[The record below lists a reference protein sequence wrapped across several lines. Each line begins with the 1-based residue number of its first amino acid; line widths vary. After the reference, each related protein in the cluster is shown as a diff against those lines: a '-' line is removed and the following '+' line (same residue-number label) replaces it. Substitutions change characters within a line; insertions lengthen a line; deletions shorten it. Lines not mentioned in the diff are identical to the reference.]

1 MKRRNLF
8 KILIG
13 MLVIILLLWGIILYV
28 YLDQNTKSD
37 YYGMVYET
45 EAPEFT
51 LTDQDGSKVSLS
63 DFKDKLVLIFFG
75 YTHCPDICPMTMSVM
90 NNVVDQLGDQ
100 AEQVQVIFVTI
111 DPERDTQEKLKSY
124 VPYYNENFIGLTGTP
139 QEIDKVADDYNIFYS
154 KEEVKSSSEYLM
166 GHNSS
171 VFLITPDGEILIKYP
186 QNRMDPASIA
196 GDIESVL

>member
-1 MKRRNLF
+1 
-8 KILIG
+8 

-37 YYGMVYET
+37 YYGMVYER

-63 DFKDKLVLIFFG
+63 DFKDKFVLIFFG

-154 KEEVKSSSEYLM
+154 KEEVESSSEYLM

-171 VFLITPDGEILIKYP
+171 VLLITPDGEILIKYP

-196 GDIESVL
+196 GDIERIL